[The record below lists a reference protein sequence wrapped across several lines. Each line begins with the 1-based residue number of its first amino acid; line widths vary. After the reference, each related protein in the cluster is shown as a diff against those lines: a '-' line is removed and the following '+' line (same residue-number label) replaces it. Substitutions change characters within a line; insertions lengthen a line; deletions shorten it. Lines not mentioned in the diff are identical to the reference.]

1 MRNAKDDLIDWSF
14 NLTLSEFGAMI
25 ETSSISKHTSSTN
38 DPTDDAGHHWRP
50 SAAAASE
57 LTQSS
62 NSVCRLAGEPALITA
77 DHHCWSDKSG
87 CRLWAQAMLMDVA
100 SSSLPRVASWR
111 LCCGSLATLFLFL
124 LEQSR
129 QLPCYCGLMAKHWNS
144 HF

>member
-50 SAAAASE
+50 TAAAASE

-62 NSVCRLAGEPALITA
+62 NSVCRPTGEPALITA
-77 DHHCWSDKSG
+77 DLPFLVQTTNQAAG
-87 CRLWAQAMLMDVA
+87 CEHRPCSWTLRLPHILEWPLGG
-100 SSSLPRVASWR
+100 
-111 LCCGSLATLFLFL
+111 CGSLATLFLFL

-129 QLPCYCGLMAKHWNS
+129 QLPCCCGLMVKHWNT